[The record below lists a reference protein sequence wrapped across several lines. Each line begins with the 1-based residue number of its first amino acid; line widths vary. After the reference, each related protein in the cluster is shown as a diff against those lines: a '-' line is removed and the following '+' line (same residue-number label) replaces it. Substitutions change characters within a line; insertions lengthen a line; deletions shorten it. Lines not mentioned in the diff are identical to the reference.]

1 MCVSASYAFV
11 TPNASGDKRE
21 NGETPFV
28 APSSR
33 PTVGAQVN
41 LAGADGSDAHHD
53 QEREVRDAIV
63 QLRRRPEEGQDVTD
77 R

>member
-1 MCVSASYAFV
+1 MGNLGALNPSLQVRECEIWAS
-11 TPNASGDKRE
+11 
-21 NGETPFV
+21 
-28 APSSR
+28 
-33 PTVGAQVN
+33 GAQVN